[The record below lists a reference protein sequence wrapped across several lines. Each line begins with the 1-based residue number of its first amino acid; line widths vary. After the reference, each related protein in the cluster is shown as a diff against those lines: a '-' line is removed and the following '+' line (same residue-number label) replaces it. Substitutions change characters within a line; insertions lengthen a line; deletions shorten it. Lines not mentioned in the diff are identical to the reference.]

1 MRKKGISRLLAMTI
15 AFSMV
20 LGGNFQ
26 GAVAGN
32 VSYGAEFSEGGEITD
47 GTADPAVLTEE
58 QSKDKPAVLTEEQS
72 KDEPE
77 EVILPEESTG
87 ESTDVSTGE
96 EDGNNEN
103 SAETPAGDEPQFQDV
118 TESQNQDVDEAD
130 DNASDSASED
140 MKIED
145 VEEENAETDLLEG
158 EDLQPVN
165 DRTKIIEDPA
175 NPACGMVVD
184 FTLDGS
190 LLETYSKI
198 NFSYN
203 EGKVD
208 DIWYKGSY
216 DGDWY
221 GFLYGKIDNRY
232 EYITMKSAS
241 SFNVI
246 SEAKSYVGK
255 YSSIRMVV
263 LPK

>member
-15 AFSMV
+15 VFSMV
-20 LGGNFQ
+20 IGGNFQ

-32 VSYGAEFSEGGEITD
+32 ISYGAEFSDGGEITD
-47 GTADPAVLTEE
+47 GTADPAGLTEE
-58 QSKDKPAVLTEEQS
+58 QSEDEPAVLTEEQS

-77 EVILPEESTG
+77 EVVLPEESTG
-87 ESTDVSTGE
+87 ESTDEG
-96 EDGNNEN
+96 DGNNAN
-103 SAETPAGDEPQFQDV
+103 QTETPEGDEPQFQEV

-140 MKIED
+140 MEIED

-165 DRTKIIEDPA
+165 DSTKIIEDPA
-175 NPACGMVVD
+175 NPACGMIVD

-190 LLETYSKI
+190 LLEAYSKI

-208 DIWYKGSY
+208 DI
-216 DGDWY
+216 
-221 GFLYGKIDNRY
+221 
-232 EYITMKSAS
+232 
-241 SFNVI
+241 
-246 SEAKSYVGK
+246 
-255 YSSIRMVV
+255 
-263 LPK
+263 